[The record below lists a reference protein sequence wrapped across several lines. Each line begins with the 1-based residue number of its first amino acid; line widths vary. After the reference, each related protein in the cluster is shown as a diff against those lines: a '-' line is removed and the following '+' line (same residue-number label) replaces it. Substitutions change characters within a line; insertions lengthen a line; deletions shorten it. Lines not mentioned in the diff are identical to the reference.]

1 MHPVQ
6 TVTQGLKFWVRI
18 YHLGEEAMQ
27 GITDARMLDG
37 LDKCRNEAVQQ
48 TLHIPI
54 LDIEADSAEECDL
67 VDKEYATAGDHITV

>member
-1 MHPVQ
+1 
-6 TVTQGLKFWVRI
+6 
-18 YHLGEEAMQ
+18 MQ